1 MLSTHSIANE
11 CTCRLRTFAHNT
23 GTPRLLQYCQLYCNR
38 ISLVCRALGA
48 TAVPIPGQGTVAC
61 CLLGAAAHTQN
72 CSSSCPSARDPY
84 LRAPGQAP
92 HVQRPTPNA
101 MRPALRA
108 LLMAVDAT
116 TLFAV
121 ALAARGAGMNE
132 AATCSTKHI
141 GTRTLIVKSVSW
153 NMLFFFVLWIGLEC
167 DV

>member
-108 LLMAVDAT
+108 TRPAAPPRAPRPSRPSRPAPGAQPSQCRAPRTLLAHRTNAT
-116 TLFAV
+116 V
-121 ALAARGAGMNE
+121 ALQYRA
-132 AATCSTKHI
+132 
-141 GTRTLIVKSVSW
+141 
-153 NMLFFFVLWIGLEC
+153 
-167 DV
+167 

>member
-1 MLSTHSIANE
+1 MST
-11 CTCRLRTFAHNT
+11 TCRLRTFAHNT
-23 GTPRLLQYCQLYCNR
+23 GTPRLLLYCQLYCNR

-108 LLMAVDAT
+108 TRPAAPPRAPRPSRPSRPAPGAQPSQCRAPR
-116 TLFAV
+116 TLFAHRTNATV
-121 ALAARGAGMNE
+121 ALQYRA
-132 AATCSTKHI
+132 
-141 GTRTLIVKSVSW
+141 
-153 NMLFFFVLWIGLEC
+153 
-167 DV
+167 